1 MSVLRHAF
9 KLSCFLPANSTG
21 ATILK
26 GSTSSND
33 KVWGINMNVLCL
45 RVIGGELGKDLVE
58 ESGKRDHFLLRRGR
72 KDHTCSV
79 GENAAI
85 EEC

>member
-1 MSVLRHAF
+1 
-9 KLSCFLPANSTG
+9 
-21 ATILK
+21 
-26 GSTSSND
+26 
-33 KVWGINMNVLCL
+33 MNALCL